1 MSKITSSYA
10 LIDRGIAQEGSDL
23 CTNDIIL
30 RLSTV
35 VGKVTQCK
43 YSKVL
48 NYRKCGHVGDSKS
61 VAISSGANGGRLL
74 SKEFWLG
81 MAQQRNKA
89 PLPRVLRN
97 EWGVRLPSER
107 FVLTGLPW
115 GLKSEWEVDEKEA
128 IKGDGM
134 EGVEMEE
141 QGWEGGEEGA
151 TMEDLFSGDPDPD
164 IDKMIERKKGIP

>member
-1 MSKITSSYA
+1 
-10 LIDRGIAQEGSDL
+10 
-23 CTNDIIL
+23 
-30 RLSTV
+30 
-35 VGKVTQCK
+35 
-43 YSKVL
+43 
-48 NYRKCGHVGDSKS
+48 
-61 VAISSGANGGRLL
+61 
-74 SKEFWLG
+74 

-115 GLKSEWEVDEKEA
+115 GLKSEWGVDEKEA
-128 IKGDGM
+128 IKADGM

-164 IDKMIERKKGIP
+164 IDKMIERKKGMP